1 MTVYIRVYVS
11 MEFIVYSRHNNIPDM
26 CKYTL
31 SLDKYT
37 QSTKIRYS
45 FARGLLY
52 KDYKDDRIIAFIKH
66 LVVMP
71 MDIFKFRKDRQKLNY
86 FMIL

>member
-37 QSTKIRYS
+37 QPTKKYDIVLPEGCYT
-45 FARGLLY
+45 
-52 KDYKDDRIIAFIKH
+52 KTIKTTES
-66 LVVMP
+66 
-71 MDIFKFRKDRQKLNY
+71 
-86 FMIL
+86 

>member
-1 MTVYIRVYVS
+1 MHCATTLEYIKISRENMTVYIRVYVS

-37 QSTKIRYS
+37 QSTKNT
-45 FARGLLY
+45 L
-52 KDYKDDRIIAFIKH
+52 
-66 LVVMP
+66 
-71 MDIFKFRKDRQKLNY
+71 
-86 FMIL
+86 